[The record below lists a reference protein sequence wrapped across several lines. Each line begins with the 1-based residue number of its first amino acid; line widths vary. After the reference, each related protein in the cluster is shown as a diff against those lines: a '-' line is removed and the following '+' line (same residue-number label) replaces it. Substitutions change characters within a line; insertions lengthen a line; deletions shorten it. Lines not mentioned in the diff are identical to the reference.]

1 MSTITRREFLSRTQR
16 TGLSAAAGLTL
27 LGNAASVRGTPANE
41 RIVLAVVGVRGRG
54 SDLSRGFCQRG
65 DCRIAYVCDVDSRL
79 FASRAKMIA
88 EAQGGKAPQ
97 CVQDFRKALDD
108 KSVDAVVV
116 ATPDHWHVP
125 AALWSCQAGKDVYV
139 EKPVSHN
146 AWEGRRLVQ
155 AARKHRRVVQVGTQ
169 NRSAAYNL
177 AAKRYIAAGK
187 LGRVH
192 FCRICNQKEWG
203 NFPLVPEGDPPQ
215 GFDWDM
221 WNGPAPQGRYS
232 RTYVDNWHHFWR
244 YSGGDMANDAS
255 HQIDLARWVLGLEY
269 PTSVYSM
276 GGRWDSSGAAET
288 PDTQTTI
295 WEFPGLVG
303 QLRAHAVHALHA
315 QDLARHTAG
324 HRQVSLLAAMRH
336 ADRDLRQPGADVLG
350 PARRRLAGVH
360 PPELQEGVLKD
371 QCKGKFPD
379 PEHKQNFV
387 ECIRSRKRPN
397 ADVQEGHLSALW
409 IHYGN
414 ISHRLGGQK
423 LLIDPKTEQIVDN
436 PAAMQALP
444 PQSLPQALEHRRR
457 SVMRGVSGEW

>member
-1 MSTITRREFLSRTQR
+1 MNRREFLSRTQT

-27 LGNAASVRGTPANE
+27 LGNAASVRATPANE

-79 FASRAKMIA
+79 FASRAKMVA

-108 KSVDAVVV
+108 RSVDAVIV

-139 EKPVSHN
+139 EKPLSHN

-155 AARKHRRVVQVGTQ
+155 AARKYRRVVQVGTQ

-177 AAKRYIAAGK
+177 AAKKYIAEGK

-192 FCRICNQKEWG
+192 FCRIYNQKEWG
-203 NFPLVPEGDPPQ
+203 NFTLAPEGDPPQ

-221 WNGPAPQGRYS
+221 WNGPAPECRYNAA
-232 RTYVDNWHHFWR
+232 YIDNWHHLWR

-255 HQIDLARWVLGLEY
+255 HQIDLARWVLGLEH

-276 GGRWDSSGAAET
+276 GGRWDSTGAAET

-295 WEFPGLVG
+295 WEFPGMMVNFELTLYTPYMLKISPLIRQATDKYPYWPQCATRIEVYG
-303 QLRAHAVHALHA
+303 SEGLMYLG
-315 QDLARHTAG
+315 RHG
-324 HRQVSLLAAMRH
+324 GGWQVFTR
-336 ADRDLRQPGADVLG
+336 PK
-350 PARRRLAGVH
+350 
-360 PPELQEGVLKD
+360 LQEGVLKD

-387 ECIRSRKRPN
+387 ECIRSRQRPN
-397 ADVQEGHLSALW
+397 ADVEEGHRSALW

-414 ISHRLGGQK
+414 ISYRLGGQK
-423 LLIDPKTEQIVDN
+423 LTIDPKTDEIVDN
-436 PAAMQALP
+436 PAAMQLF
-444 PQSLPQALEHRRR
+444 RRKAYR
-457 SVMRGVSGEW
+457 KPWSIGDEA